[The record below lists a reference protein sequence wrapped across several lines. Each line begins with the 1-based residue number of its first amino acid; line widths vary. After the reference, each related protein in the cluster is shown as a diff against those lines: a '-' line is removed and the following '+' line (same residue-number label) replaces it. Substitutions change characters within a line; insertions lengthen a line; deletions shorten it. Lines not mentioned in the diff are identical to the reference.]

1 MIWVTVSSWSCF
13 CWLYRASPSLAAKNI
28 INLIS
33 VLTIWWCPCVESSLV
48 LLEEGVCYDQ
58 CIFLAKLYYTLPC
71 YIPYSKA
78 KFACYS
84 RCFLTFYFCIAVPYN
99 EKDIFLGVLVLK
111 GLVGL
116 HRTVQF
122 QLLQH
127 YWLGHRLGLL
137 WYWMVCLGNE
147 QRSFCHFW
155 DCMQVLHFRLLLTM
169 MAIPF
174 LLRDSCP
181 Q

>member
-1 MIWVTVSSWSCF
+1 MIWATVSCWSCF

-28 INLIS
+28 INLIL

-58 CIFLAKLYYTLPC
+58 CIFLALLH
-71 YIPYSKA
+71 S
-78 KFACYS
+78 
-84 RCFLTFYFCIAVPYN
+84 TFQGQ
-99 EKDIFLGVLVLK
+99 IFLLLQVFLDFLLLHSSPVLWKGHLFWVLVLK

-116 HRTVQF
+116 HRTVQL

-127 YWLGHRLGLL
+127 YWLGHKLDYHDIEWFALETNRDHSVIFE
-137 WYWMVCLGNE
+137 MHP
-147 QRSFCHFW
+147 STA
-155 DCMQVLHFRLLLTM
+155 FRTLLLTM
-169 MAIPF
+169 MATPF